1 MAISATLKQFLSRQK
16 IKYKGLKHETAYTA
30 QEMAAAQH
38 VPGKQV
44 AKCVLVKT
52 NKGYCLAVLPAIL
65 LINFTKLK
73 KVAKVSRA
81 SLAAEKEI
89 AKVMPGIQV
98 GAAPPFGNLF
108 SIPTVVEKTLA
119 EDQEIVFSGGSHTD
133 SVKIRYAD
141 FVRVAK
147 PTVGLFGKHI

>member
-1 MAISATLKQFLSRQK
+1 MAISATLKKFLSGQK

-38 VPGKQV
+38 VHGKQV

-52 NKGYCLAVLPAIL
+52 SKGYCLAVLPAVQ

-81 SLAAEKEI
+81 SLASEKEI

-108 SIPTVVEKTLA
+108 NIPTIVEKALA
-119 EDQEIVFSGGSHTD
+119 DDPEIVFSGGSHTD
-133 SVKIRYAD
+133 SVKIKYTD
-141 FVRVAK
+141 LVRVAK
-147 PTVGLFGKHI
+147 PTVGLFGKPI